1 MKEKDK
7 AYELIASYR
16 YTLSLPN
23 APLGDDK
30 DRIAKQCALIC
41 VDEILVNIEATIF
54 YHKDSISLPFN
65 KSFWLQVRTEIEA
78 L

>member
-7 AYELIASYR
+7 AKELIAYYR
-16 YTLSLPN
+16 YALSLPN

-30 DRIAKQCALIC
+30 HRVAKQCALIC
-41 VDEILVNIEATIF
+41 IDEIIAEYASLHGGLVNAILRTERVV
-54 YHKDSISLPFN
+54 Y
-65 KSFWLQVRTEIEA
+65 WQRVRTEIEA